1 MRRRSF
7 FFYDTCVKKKER
19 KLLVGAPVGWGV
31 VGVFEG
37 AAEGAKVIPPQ
48 KKTKAGVKR
57 G

>member
-1 MRRRSF
+1 MRRSF
-7 FFYDTCVKKKER
+7 FFYIVLKKAR

-48 KKTKAGVKR
+48 KKTTKKQV
-57 G
+57 